1 MNKDDKV
8 LIQTII
14 FDVIERIFSQEKA
27 IEIIDS
33 IDWDKNKTFEQLL
46 ENIKIALFFN
56 LDTKDFE
63 VSQEEI
69 LAKIERTH
77 QIWPINKIY
86 NSIKKF

>member
-14 FDVIERIFSQEKA
+14 FDIIERIFSQEKA

-46 ENIKIALFFN
+46 ENIKIVLFFN

-69 LAKIERTH
+69 LAKIERTY
-77 QIWPINKIY
+77 QI
-86 NSIKKF
+86 

>member
-14 FDVIERIFSQEKA
+14 FDIIERIFSQEKA

-33 IDWDKNKTFEQLL
+33 IDWDKNKIFEQLL

-69 LAKIERTH
+69 LAKIERTY
-77 QIWPINKIY
+77 QI
-86 NSIKKF
+86 

>member
-14 FDVIERIFSQEKA
+14 FDVIERFFSQEKA
-27 IEIIDS
+27 IEIIES
-33 IDWDKNKTFEQLL
+33 INWDKNKTFEQLL

-69 LAKIERTH
+69 LTQIERTY
-77 QIWPINKIY
+77 QI
-86 NSIKKF
+86 

>member
-33 IDWDKNKTFEQLL
+33 IDWDKNKIFEQLL

-69 LAKIERTH
+69 LAKIERTY
-77 QIWPINKIY
+77 QI
-86 NSIKKF
+86 

>member
-1 MNKDDKV
+1 MSKGEEMNKDDKV

-69 LAKIERTH
+69 LAKIERTY
-77 QIWPINKIY
+77 QI
-86 NSIKKF
+86 

>member
-1 MNKDDKV
+1 MSKGEEMNKYDKV

-69 LAKIERTH
+69 LAKIERTY
-77 QIWPINKIY
+77 QI
-86 NSIKKF
+86 

>member
-1 MNKDDKV
+1 MSKGEEMNKDDKA

-46 ENIKIALFFN
+46 ENIKIVLFFN

-69 LAKIERTH
+69 LAKIERTY
-77 QIWPINKIY
+77 QI
-86 NSIKKF
+86 

>member
-46 ENIKIALFFN
+46 ENIKIVLFFN

-69 LAKIERTH
+69 LAKIERTY
-77 QIWPINKIY
+77 QI
-86 NSIKKF
+86 

>member
-69 LAKIERTH
+69 LAKIERTY
-77 QIWPINKIY
+77 QI
-86 NSIKKF
+86 

>member
-8 LIQTII
+8 LIQTIV

-27 IEIIDS
+27 IEIIES

-63 VSQEEI
+63 VSQKEI
-69 LAKIERTH
+69 LAQIERMYV
-77 QIWPINKIY
+77 P
-86 NSIKKF
+86 KFDQ

>member
-14 FDVIERIFSQEKA
+14 FDVIERIFSQEKT

-46 ENIKIALFFN
+46 ENIKIVLFFN

-69 LAKIERTH
+69 LAKIERTY
-77 QIWPINKIY
+77 QI
-86 NSIKKF
+86 